1 MKSISRR
8 RFVGMLAGVPFLRV
22 GLAPVS
28 ATTERSSLERS
39 KVDAVELILRKLVDS
54 GAVPG
59 VSYSIGNRS
68 ETLAERRLWAK
79 GRRASCTDGDEN
91 ALSNG
96 IC

>member
-1 MKSISRR
+1 
-8 RFVGMLAGVPFLRV
+8 MLAAVPFLRV

-28 ATTERSSLERS
+28 ATTERSSRERS

-68 ETLAERRLWAK
+68 ETLAEGAFGLRVVEPRRLPE
-79 GRRASCTDGDEN
+79 GRY
-91 ALSNG
+91 ALSALATASSG
-96 IC
+96 TVRC